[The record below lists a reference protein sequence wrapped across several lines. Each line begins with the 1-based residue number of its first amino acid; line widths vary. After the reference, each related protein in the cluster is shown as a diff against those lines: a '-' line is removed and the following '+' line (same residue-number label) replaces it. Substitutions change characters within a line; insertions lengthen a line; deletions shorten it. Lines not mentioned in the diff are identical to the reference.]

1 MELLPYV
8 QELIASFVY
17 LLVGVRLYRLSGRT
31 NRSPEWLLGASF
43 ILWGTSYFLYDISSL
58 LLDDS
63 TASPLLFTALI
74 VQDLGTF
81 VFLLFTRQVFRSDE
95 RWAGWLVAA
104 TAVGLLVGLGSAA
117 WLGAWEG
124 LYTISNPWFW
134 PGWLATTVPMGWMAA
149 EGLHH
154 YRSARRRQRL
164 GLCDALTSNRFLL
177 WGVAGAI
184 WLLLQFVVLFQYIE
198 YDATQQWGVTVSNLV
213 GFLEVVPVAAA
224 WLVFFPPAFYRDW
237 ISRTEAA

>member
-1 MELLPYV
+1 L
-8 QELIASFVY
+8 A
-17 LLVGVRLYRLSGRT
+17 GVRLYRLSGRT
-31 NRSPEWLLGASF
+31 GRFPEWLLGVSF
-43 ILWGTSYFLYDISSL
+43 ILWGASYFPYDMSSL

-63 TASPLLFTALI
+63 TAAPLLFIALI
-74 VQDLGTF
+74 GQDLGTV

-95 RWAGWLVAA
+95 RWARWLVAA
-104 TAVGLLVGLGSAA
+104 AAVGLLTGLGSAA
-117 WLGAWEG
+117 WFGEWEG

-134 PGWLATTVPMGWMAA
+134 PGWLGTTISMGWVAV

-154 YRSARRRQRL
+154 HRSARRRQRL

-177 WGVAGAI
+177 WGVAGGI
-184 WLLLQFVVLFQYIE
+184 WLLLQFVAIYQYIE
-198 YDATQQWGVTVSNLV
+198 YDATQEWGVGVSNLV